1 MFGLSQMMFTLAALG
16 VPVLGVAGVY
26 CLLYC
31 KGEEHFRH
39 LTCAAAVFLAAAG
52 LLIGGGAVLGRFGLA
67 WRGGPSAVLFGVMLV
82 SGWIGLIFT
91 MACLLPRSWPMVS
104 AAVRR
109 TVKGALLLLTAL
121 VLLIALWVGPMM
133 LIFACGDDERV
144 VEYRGQTLVEVSD
157 GFMDSHWSYYVYR
170 GPLVRGRERVYEGY
184 EPLVHS

>member
-1 MFGLSQMMFTLAALG
+1 MYGLFELLLPLTGWSVLVMAMIG
-16 VPVLGVAGVY
+16 VC
-26 CLLYC
+26 CLLFC
-31 KGEEHFRH
+31 RGEEYYKH
-39 LTCAAAVFLAAAG
+39 LVRTAAVFLGALALLAG
-52 LLIGGGAVLGRFGLA
+52 GNILLKQFGLT
-67 WRGGPSAVLFGVMLV
+67 WRGGPSAVLVSVMLV